1 MVARRLQGAMSTQV
15 KTGQAGEH
23 IVARELAAKGYRT
36 NLDTKGPGSTD
47 IEARGTNASLLV
59 QVKTAVSPNAPAGLS
74 SDEERNIKSRAARL
88 GYQAWEAKLQ
98 VDSGLSMVGTIA
110 WRQLS

>member
-1 MVARRLQGAMSTQV
+1 MGHKEVAREMSTQV
-15 KTGQAGEH
+15 KTDQAGEH

-36 NLDTKGPGSTD
+36 NVDTRGPGSTD
-47 IEARGTNASLLV
+47 IEARRSTDNLLV
-59 QVKTAVSPNAPAGLS
+59 QVKTAVAPNAPAGLS
-74 SDEERNIKSRAARL
+74 SDEERNIKSRAARE

-98 VDSGLSMVGTIA
+98 VDSALNMVGAIA